1 MIKASGSNL
10 KIAAVGDI
18 SLGDHPVCVGHGV
31 RSTLERKGRAMFQAI
46 EDELS
51 DADVKICNIETVV
64 SNIGFIKC
72 WLPSFEMRGDPKQI
86 KNIKDIGFNVFGV
99 ANNHAMQHG
108 FHAFEDMI
116 DHIRNA
122 DVGLVGIDDEL
133 GYSKSQMISH
143 EDGSKSAVFA
153 VSIRP
158 EEWVDE
164 RPVPYSLRENDVA
177 LLDEVCKLRKT
188 LDGFLVCYIHWG
200 LEFLDYPGPDQIRLG
215 HALIDAGVDLVI
227 GHHPH
232 VLQPIEE
239 YKNGLIV
246 YSLGN
251 FVFDLWQR
259 STKLTAIINVELE
272 KGKKPAYEIV
282 PIRIADDLHLYKA
295 EGEDREE
302 VMDSLSWEIYN
313 EREGRAQTD
322 EDYFCKYEKA
332 RKDFRYSSYAYFLS
346 NLKRYPIIFII
357 QSIARTGLRRV
368 FGK

>member
-1 MIKASGSNL
+1 MIKSSSSNL
-10 KIAAVGDI
+10 KITAVGDI

-31 RSTLERKGRAMFQAI
+31 RSMLETKGRAIFQAI

-51 DADVKICNIETVV
+51 DADVKICNIETVA
-64 SNIGFIKC
+64 SNIGYRKY

-86 KNIKDIGFNVFGV
+86 TTIKDVGFNVFGV

-116 DHIRNA
+116 EHIRNA
-122 DVGLVGIDDEL
+122 GVGLIGIDCAL
-133 GYSKSQMISH
+133 GYTKPQLIGH
-143 EDGSKSAVFA
+143 GDGSKSAVFA
-153 VSIRP
+153 VSMRP

-164 RPVPYSLRENDVA
+164 RPVPYSLRENEDA
-177 LLDEVCKLRKT
+177 LLDEVCELRKT

-215 HALIDAGVDLVI
+215 HALIDAGVDLVL

-282 PIRIADDLHLYKA
+282 PITIGDDLHLYKA

-302 VMDSLSWEIYN
+302 ILDSLSREIYN
-313 EREGRAQTD
+313 DSEGRAQKD
-322 EDYFCKYEKA
+322 ETYFNKYEKA

-346 NLKRYPIIFII
+346 NLNRYPIVFII
-357 QSIARTGLRRV
+357 QSIARTGLRRL